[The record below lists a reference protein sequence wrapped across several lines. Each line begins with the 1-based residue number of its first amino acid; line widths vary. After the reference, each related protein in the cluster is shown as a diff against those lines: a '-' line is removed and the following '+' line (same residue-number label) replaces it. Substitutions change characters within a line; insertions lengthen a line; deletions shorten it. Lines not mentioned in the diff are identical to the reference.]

1 MGMWLI
7 PALIAMIII
16 CVISF
21 VSTLKIA
28 KMTSERKSEKDT
40 PISETVEEYAT
51 MLNPIVWVY
60 LIFFTLFRDHDF
72 FITGVRLAIRNN
84 ASSIRDETL

>member
-7 PALIAMIII
+7 PALIAIAIISA
-16 CVISF
+16 ISL

-28 KMTSERKSEKDT
+28 KMTSQRKSENDT
-40 PISETVEEYAT
+40 PISETVEDYST

-60 LIFFTLFRDHDF
+60 IIFLLFLGIMIF
-72 FITGVRLAIRNN
+72 YYWSKYGY
-84 ASSIRDETL
+84 

>member
-7 PALIAMIII
+7 PAIIAIAIISA
-16 CVISF
+16 ISF
-21 VSTLKIA
+21 VYTLKIA
-28 KMTSERKSEKDT
+28 KMTSERKSENDT

-60 LIFFTLFRDHDF
+60 AIFCFFRNHDF
-72 FITGVRLAIRNN
+72 LLL
-84 ASSIRDETL
+84 E

>member
-7 PALIAMIII
+7 PALIAITIIS
-16 CVISF
+16 VISF
-21 VSTLKIA
+21 VSTLRIA
-28 KMTSERKSEKDT
+28 KMTSERKSENDT

-60 LIFFTLFRDHDF
+60 IIFLLFLGIMIF
-72 FITGVRLAIRNN
+72 YYWSQAGY
-84 ASSIRDETL
+84 

>member
-7 PALIAMIII
+7 PALIAITIIA
-16 CVISF
+16 VISF
-21 VSTLKIA
+21 VSTLRIA
-28 KMTSERKSEKDT
+28 KMTTERKSEKDT

-60 LIFFTLFRDHDF
+60 AIFLLFLGIVIF
-72 FITGVRLAIRNN
+72 YYWSQAGY
-84 ASSIRDETL
+84 

>member
-21 VSTLKIA
+21 VYTLKIA

-51 MLNPIVWVY
+51 ILNPIVWVY
-60 LIFFTLFRDHDF
+60 AIFLLFLGIMIF
-72 FITGVRLAIRNN
+72 YYWSKAGY
-84 ASSIRDETL
+84 

>member
-7 PALIAMIII
+7 PALIAITIIS
-16 CVISF
+16 VISL

-28 KMTSERKSEKDT
+28 KMTSERKSENDT
-40 PISETVEEYAT
+40 PISETVEEYST

-60 LIFFTLFRDHDF
+60 IIFLLFLGIMIF
-72 FITGVRLAIRNN
+72 YYWSKAGY
-84 ASSIRDETL
+84 

>member
-1 MGMWLI
+1 MSMWLI
-7 PALIAMIII
+7 PSLIAITIIS
-16 CVISF
+16 VISF
-21 VSTLKIA
+21 VSTMKIA

-60 LIFFTLFRDHDF
+60 IIFLLFLGIMIF
-72 FITGVRLAIRNN
+72 YYWTKTGY
-84 ASSIRDETL
+84 

>member
-16 CVISF
+16 CIISF
-21 VSTLKIA
+21 VYTLKIA

-51 MLNPIVWVY
+51 ILNPIVWVY
-60 LIFFTLFRDHDF
+60 AIFLLFLGIMIF
-72 FITGVRLAIRNN
+72 YYWSKAGY
-84 ASSIRDETL
+84 

>member
-7 PALIAMIII
+7 PALIAITIIAA
-16 CVISF
+16 ISF
-21 VSTLKIA
+21 VATMRIA

-40 PISETVEEYAT
+40 PISGTVEEFAT

-60 LIFFTLFRDHDF
+60 IVFLLFLGIMIFYYWSK
-72 FITGVRLAIRNN
+72 IGY
-84 ASSIRDETL
+84 

>member
-7 PALIAMIII
+7 PALIAIT
-16 CVISF
+16 VISAISL

-28 KMTSERKSEKDT
+28 KMTSQRESENDT
-40 PISETVEEYAT
+40 PISETVEDYST

-60 LIFFTLFRDHDF
+60 IIFLLFLGIMIF
-72 FITGVRLAIRNN
+72 YYWSKAGY
-84 ASSIRDETL
+84 

>member
-7 PALIAMIII
+7 PAIIAIVIISA
-16 CVISF
+16 ISF
-21 VSTLKIA
+21 FYTLKIA
-28 KMTSERKSEKDT
+28 KMTSERKSENDT

-60 LIFFTLFRDHDF
+60 AIFLLFLGIMIF
-72 FITGVRLAIRNN
+72 YYWSKAGY
-84 ASSIRDETL
+84 

>member
-7 PALIAMIII
+7 PAIIAIVIISA
-16 CVISF
+16 ISF
-21 VSTLKIA
+21 VYTLKIA
-28 KMTSERKSEKDT
+28 KMTSERKSENDT

-60 LIFFTLFRDHDF
+60 AIFFAF
-72 FITGVRLAIRNN
+72 F
-84 ASSIRDETL
+84 

>member
-7 PALIAMIII
+7 PALIAITIISA
-16 CVISF
+16 ISL

-28 KMTSERKSEKDT
+28 KMTSKRKSENDT

-51 MLNPIVWVY
+51 MLNPVVWVY
-60 LIFFTLFRDHDF
+60 IIFTLFGNNDF
-72 FITGVRLAIRNN
+72 YYWSKAGY
-84 ASSIRDETL
+84 

>member
-7 PALIAMIII
+7 PALIAIVIIS
-16 CVISF
+16 VISF

-40 PISETVEEYAT
+40 PISETVEEYST

-60 LIFFTLFRDHDF
+60 GIFLLFLGIMIF
-72 FITGVRLAIRNN
+72 YYWSKAGY
-84 ASSIRDETL
+84 

>member
-7 PALIAMIII
+7 PALIAITIISA
-16 CVISF
+16 ISL

-28 KMTSERKSEKDT
+28 KMTSQRKSENDT
-40 PISETVEEYAT
+40 PISETVEEYTT

-60 LIFFTLFRDHDF
+60 IIFLLFLGIMIF
-72 FITGVRLAIRNN
+72 YYWSKTGY
-84 ASSIRDETL
+84 

>member
-21 VSTLKIA
+21 VYTLKIA

-40 PISETVEEYAT
+40 PISETVEEYST
-51 MLNPIVWVY
+51 ILNPIVWVY
-60 LIFFTLFRDHDF
+60 AIFLLFLGIMIF
-72 FITGVRLAIRNN
+72 YYWSKAGY
-84 ASSIRDETL
+84 

>member
-21 VSTLKIA
+21 VYTLKIA

-51 MLNPIVWVY
+51 ILNPIVWVY
-60 LIFFTLFRDHDF
+60 SIFLLFLGIMIF
-72 FITGVRLAIRNN
+72 YYWSKAGY
-84 ASSIRDETL
+84 

>member
-7 PALIAMIII
+7 PAIIAIVIISA
-16 CVISF
+16 ISF
-21 VSTLKIA
+21 VYTLKIA
-28 KMTSERKSEKDT
+28 KMTSERKSENDT

-60 LIFFTLFRDHDF
+60 AIFLLFLGIMIF
-72 FITGVRLAIRNN
+72 YYWSKTGY
-84 ASSIRDETL
+84 

>member
-7 PALIAMIII
+7 PALIAITIIS
-16 CVISF
+16 VISF
-21 VSTLKIA
+21 VSTLRIA
-28 KMTSERKSEKDT
+28 KMTSERKSENDT

-60 LIFFTLFRDHDF
+60 LIFFTFFRWYDF
-72 FITGVRLAIRNN
+72 FITGVRQAIK
-84 ASSIRDETL
+84 IGIFIQMHV

>member
-1 MGMWLI
+1 MDMWLI
-7 PALIAMIII
+7 PALIAGIII
-16 CVISF
+16 TVISF

-28 KMTSERKSEKDT
+28 KMTSKRKSENDT

-60 LIFFTLFRDHDF
+60 AIFLLFLGIMIF
-72 FITGVRLAIRNN
+72 YYWSKAGY
-84 ASSIRDETL
+84 

>member
-1 MGMWLI
+1 MDMWLI
-7 PALIAMIII
+7 PALIAIVIIAA
-16 CVISF
+16 ISF

-28 KMTSERKSEKDT
+28 KMTSKRKSENDT

-60 LIFFTLFRDHDF
+60 AIFLLFLGIMIF
-72 FITGVRLAIRNN
+72 YYWSKAGY
-84 ASSIRDETL
+84 

>member
-7 PALIAMIII
+7 PALIAITIIA
-16 CVISF
+16 VISF
-21 VSTLKIA
+21 VSTLRIA
-28 KMTSERKSEKDT
+28 KMTSERNSEKDT

-60 LIFFTLFRDHDF
+60 AIFLLFL
-72 FITGVRLAIRNN
+72 GVVIFYYWSQAGY
-84 ASSIRDETL
+84 

>member
-7 PALIAMIII
+7 PAIIAIVIISA
-16 CVISF
+16 ISF

-28 KMTSERKSEKDT
+28 KMTTERKSENDT

-60 LIFFTLFRDHDF
+60 AIFLLFLGIMIF
-72 FITGVRLAIRNN
+72 YYWSKAGY
-84 ASSIRDETL
+84 

>member
-7 PALIAMIII
+7 PALIAITIIS
-16 CVISF
+16 VISF

-28 KMTSERKSEKDT
+28 KMTTERKSENDT

-60 LIFFTLFRDHDF
+60 IIFLLFLGIMIF
-72 FITGVRLAIRNN
+72 YYWSQAGY
-84 ASSIRDETL
+84 

>member
-7 PALIAMIII
+7 PAIIAIVIISA
-16 CVISF
+16 ISF

-28 KMTSERKSEKDT
+28 KMTSERKSENDT

-60 LIFFTLFRDHDF
+60 AIFLLF
-72 FITGVRLAIRNN
+72 
-84 ASSIRDETL
+84 

>member
-7 PALIAMIII
+7 PALIAITIIS
-16 CVISF
+16 VISF

-28 KMTSERKSEKDT
+28 RMTSERKSENDT

-60 LIFFTLFRDHDF
+60 IIFLLFLGIMIF
-72 FITGVRLAIRNN
+72 YYWSKAGY
-84 ASSIRDETL
+84 

>member
-7 PALIAMIII
+7 PAIIAIVIISA
-16 CVISF
+16 ISF

-28 KMTSERKSEKDT
+28 KMTSERKSENDT
-40 PISETVEEYAT
+40 PVSETVEEYST

-60 LIFFTLFRDHDF
+60 AIFLLFLGIMIF
-72 FITGVRLAIRNN
+72 YYWSKAGY
-84 ASSIRDETL
+84 

>member
-7 PALIAMIII
+7 PAIIAIVIISA
-16 CVISF
+16 ISF

-28 KMTSERKSEKDT
+28 KMTSERKSEYDT

-60 LIFFTLFRDHDF
+60 AIFLLFLGIMIF
-72 FITGVRLAIRNN
+72 YYWSKAGY
-84 ASSIRDETL
+84 